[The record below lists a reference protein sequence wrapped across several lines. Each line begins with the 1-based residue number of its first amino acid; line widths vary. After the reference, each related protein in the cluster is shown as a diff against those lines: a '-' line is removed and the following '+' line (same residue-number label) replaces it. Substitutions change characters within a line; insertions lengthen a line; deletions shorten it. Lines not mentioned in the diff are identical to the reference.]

1 MDDVTWARAAL
12 GMLWKR
18 MEREIA
24 FDDER
29 WIRVRWMLVN
39 GDGLLDVVTS
49 NKKGTHYFQQVRK

>member
-39 GDGLLDVVTS
+39 GDGLL
-49 NKKGTHYFQQVRK
+49 